1 MSPPPPDRSN
11 APPAGSTP
19 APTGDQHTA
28 DLADASV
35 AELAALVRRAVNELA
50 RRPDSAVFAELLSLQ
65 EVLGRAL
72 GDSARTLAEHGSWAR
87 VADVAGTTR
96 QAAWHRWRT

>member
-1 MSPPPPDRSN
+1 MSPPYSNRSN
-11 APPAGSTP
+11 APRTGSTP
-19 APTGDQHTA
+19 APTGTEHTA
-28 DLADASV
+28 DPASASV
-35 AELAALVRRAVNELA
+35 AELAALVRRAVCELV
-50 RRPDSAVFAELLSLQ
+50 RRPDSAAFAELLSLQ

-72 GDSARTLAEHGSWAR
+72 GDSARTLAERGSWAR